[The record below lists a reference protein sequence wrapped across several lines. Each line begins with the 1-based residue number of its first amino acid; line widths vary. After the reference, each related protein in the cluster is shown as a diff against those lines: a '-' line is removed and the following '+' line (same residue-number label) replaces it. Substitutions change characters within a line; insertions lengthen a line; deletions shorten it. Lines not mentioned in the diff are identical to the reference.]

1 MEEVREQEG
10 AACRLLMSHQLS
22 DSGDTCPLCCRV
34 ERVEAGLPADKAGLR
49 PGDYVIFV
57 EKYNVVTMPEEEI
70 LHVIRSCGNQLT
82 LEVYRRV
89 CANGLL
95 GGSTSTTTSLDL
107 SKKRLQLP
115 QVTFSSEVGTGV
127 LV

>member
-1 MEEVREQEG
+1 VCVTKRELDFRQQSNSG
-10 AACRLLMSHQLS
+10 STRLV
-22 DSGDTCPLCCRV
+22 CCRI

-57 EKYNVVTMPEEEI
+57 EKFNVVTMPEEEI

-82 LEVYRRV
+82 LEIYRRA

>member
-1 MEEVREQEG
+1 MAVF
-10 AACRLLMSHQLS
+10 
-22 DSGDTCPLCCRV
+22 CCRV
-34 ERVEAGLPADKAGLR
+34 ERVVAGLPADRAGLR

-70 LHVIRSCGNQLT
+70 LHLIRSCGNHLT
-82 LEVYRRV
+82 LEVYRRAS
-89 CANGLL
+89 ANGFV
-95 GGSTSTTTSLDL
+95 GGSATAPPCSSTTTSLDL
-107 SKKRLQLP
+107 SKRRLHLP

>member
-1 MEEVREQEG
+1 MACLVTSSHEQ
-10 AACRLLMSHQLS
+10 S
-22 DSGDTCPLCCRV
+22 DSGAACPLCCRV

-57 EKYNVVTMPEEEI
+57 EKHNVVAMPEEEI

-82 LEVYRRV
+82 LEVYRRA